1 MCNETV
7 LRVFTTNS
15 SDLLNNNN
23 NKTPQQQQE
32 QQQQIQ
38 QQQQEQQHHRRNKQT
53 TTPTTPPPKA
63 PKTMNSNDHGVVL
76 PSSRHK
82 QLNAHR
88 LMITRLEF
96 VTRFQRLAEAGANS
110 NDNMT
115 LKKDG
120 TDRSPGMSSVYD
132 QTSCR
137 TLCQVSQPANNVTND
152 HDLSNK

>member
-15 SDLLNNNN
+15 SHLLNNNN
-23 NKTPQQQQE
+23 NKKTQQQQ
-32 QQQQIQ
+32 QQQQRQIQ
-38 QQQQEQQHHRRNKQT
+38 QQQQEQQQHHRRNKQT

-96 VTRFQRLAEAGANS
+96 VTRFQRLAEADANS

-132 QTSCR
+132 QTSC
-137 TLCQVSQPANNVTND
+137 TNPVSGVATSKQR
-152 HDLSNK
+152 HK